1 MVRRGMQIMDDG
13 SMQAKI
19 EKLVEAT
26 PPMKRFVILLPTVI
40 FLSLLLAWTWGWT
53 NPSPEEMLGAFIM
66 NVIVFFFIIVPLN
79 SVRKKGKYAK

>member
-1 MVRRGMQIMDDG
+1 MDDV

-19 EKLVEAT
+19 EKWVEAT

>member
-1 MVRRGMQIMDDG
+1 MDDG

-19 EKLVEAT
+19 EKWVEAT

>member
-19 EKLVEAT
+19 EKWVEAT

>member
-1 MVRRGMQIMDDG
+1 MDDG
-13 SMQAKI
+13 SVQAKI
-19 EKLVEAT
+19 EKWVEAT